1 MNCARCGRI
10 LHTAAV
16 TITTQAKAMSYGPKC
31 AQRMGLVKP
40 RKAKYKKVALFSM
53 RRVHKDP
60 NQMELIA

>member
-10 LHTAAV
+10 LRIATV
-16 TITTQAKAMSYGPKC
+16 TITTQENAQSYGPKC

-40 RKAKYKKVALFSM
+40 RKARDQKVGVRV

-60 NQMELIA
+60 KQMELIA

>member
-1 MNCARCGRI
+1 MNCARCGRR
-10 LHTAAV
+10 LHTATV

-40 RKAKYKKVALFSM
+40 RKARDQKVVFRA
-53 RRVHKDP
+53 RRVRKDP